1 MSNIDGQKVRDWEAA
16 MVSNSF
22 AFAVDCCDREA
33 SLLATKSA
41 MSGEDIRT
49 SVLAAVE
56 HRHALSIARSSASTG
71 CPTIAGVTS
80 PAWQTSRR
88 RFSRA
93 CASAGVFARDGRVTD
108 HSSHVESLAGSF
120 HPRATNRRRR
130 QSGFLP
136 QWRLGSAC

>member
-1 MSNIDGQKVRDWEAA
+1 

-71 CPTIAGVTS
+71 CPAIAGV
-80 PAWQTSRR
+80 SRR
-88 RFSRA
+88 SGKPPRAASRVPVLRGL
-93 CASAGVFARDGRVTD
+93 CIRDRRATD
-108 HSSHVESLAGSF
+108 HSSHIEGLARSLN
-120 HPRATNRRRR
+120 PRATKRRRR

-136 QWRLGSAC
+136 QRPLGSGDFFAT